1 VAIDL
6 RKTARTLL
14 TGLGQVMLQESP
26 VTGLFFFAGL
36 LVASPLMCAGA
47 LFGVAIAALTA
58 HALKLPENNTSSG
71 LYGFNAALVG
81 IALPYFFMPSLALLV
96 LIVAGSALSTLI
108 MHWQL
113 NRFPLPAYTSPFVV
127 TTWGAYALA
136 KALHLDPAA
145 HASLTAA
152 ISDGG
157 VLDGVG
163 QVMFQDN
170 VFTGLLFALG
180 ILYNSR
186 PHGFWALGGS
196 IVGGLTAAALQCPP
210 DLIADGIF
218 SYNAVLCAIALSGK
232 MSLKD
237 FAYPIACAAASV
249 IILLLFQKA
258 GIVALTA
265 PFVLSS
271 WLFVYIR
278 RKTGWLAS

>member
-1 VAIDL
+1 MAPDL
-6 RKTARTLL
+6 RKAARTLL
-14 TGLGQVMLQESP
+14 TGIGQVMLQENP

-47 LFGVAIAALTA
+47 VFGVVTAMLTA
-58 HALKLPENNTSSG
+58 HSLKLPENNTSAG

-81 IALPYFFMPSLALLV
+81 IALPYFFMPSLPLIG
-96 LIVAGSALSTLI
+96 LIVAGSVLSVLI

-113 NRFPLPAYTSPFVV
+113 KKLPLPAYTSAFVV

-136 KALHLDPAA
+136 KALHLDPAT
-145 HASLTAA
+145 HASFTSA
-152 ISDGG
+152 IPDGG

-186 PHGFWALGGS
+186 SHGCCALGGS
-196 IVGGLTAAALQCPP
+196 VVGVLVATALQCPP

-218 SYNAVLCAIALSGK
+218 SYNAVLCAVALSGK
-232 MSLKD
+232 TSLKD
-237 FAYPIACAAASV
+237 LAYPGACAAASV
-249 IILLLFQKA
+249 MVLLLFQKA
-258 GIVALTA
+258 GIIALTA

-278 RKTGWLAS
+278 RKTGWPAS